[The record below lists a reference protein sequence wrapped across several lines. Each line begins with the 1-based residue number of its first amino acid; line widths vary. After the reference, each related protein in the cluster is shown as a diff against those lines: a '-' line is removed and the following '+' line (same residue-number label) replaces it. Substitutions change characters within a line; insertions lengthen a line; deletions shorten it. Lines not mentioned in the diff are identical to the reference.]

1 MQDFVLSR
9 LGTGLNIIVLMGEE
23 GGGVGVGVGGG
34 WSLIFWEGRGVMPKK
49 ESPDS
54 RIPEDGI
61 SVIRARK

>member
-1 MQDFVLSR
+1 
-9 LGTGLNIIVLMGEE
+9 MGEE

-34 WSLIFWEGRGVMPKK
+34 WSLIFWGGRGVMPKK

-54 RIPEDGI
+54 RIPEVGI